1 MYKVTLTA
9 ARVNANFTLE
19 QVARKIDKSKNTIIS
34 WEKGKTAIDVYNLDQ
49 LCILYN
55 VPMECISLPLYSTKS
70 VKDEREIDE

>member
-19 QVARKIDKSKNTIIS
+19 QVARKIDKSKSTIIS

-55 VPMECISLPLYSTKS
+55 VPKECISLPLYSTKS
-70 VKDEREIDE
+70 VKDELEIDE